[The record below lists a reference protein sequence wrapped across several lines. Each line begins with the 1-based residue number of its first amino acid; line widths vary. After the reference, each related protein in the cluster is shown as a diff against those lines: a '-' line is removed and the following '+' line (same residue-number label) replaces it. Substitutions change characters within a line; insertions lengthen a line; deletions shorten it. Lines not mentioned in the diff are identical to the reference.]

1 MKSKANVKA
10 KRALLRMSKT
20 GDQVYDGLNSNQ
32 PALYPGTNV
41 VDNYRAREA
50 ADITDM
56 RQKRFVDNLELARR
70 LFEID
75 HKHYGVLD
83 DVANELLDYM
93 EQKEF
98 DVLQE
103 LDMEFGIKRKELK
116 DKAEELAEMNMEDY
130 LTEEDYKRVAL
141 YKVQQINLYKNRLE
155 YIGLIVKTI
164 KDYAKELE
172 EAEEL
177 PGAKNAVNDF
187 SFNFTNYNNDLTSA
201 GKLK

>member
-1 MKSKANVKA
+1 MKSKANIKA
-10 KRALLRMSKT
+10 QQALLRLNKT

-56 RQKRFVDNLELARR
+56 RQKRFVDNLELSRR

-83 DVANELLDYM
+83 DVANQLLDYM

-103 LDMEFGIKRKELK
+103 LEMEYSIKKKALKE
-116 DKAEELAEMNMEDY
+116 KAEELAEMNMEDY
-130 LTEEDYKRVAL
+130 LTEEDYKRIAL
-141 YKVQQINLYKNRLE
+141 YKYQQITLYKNRLE
-155 YIGLIVKTI
+155 YIGLIIKTL

-187 SFNFTNYNNDLTSA
+187 SFNFTNMNNDLVTA
-201 GKLK
+201 GRLK